1 MIGEWCD
8 LGRVRAKLRG
18 VKFGGEGN
26 CNEVVAVAVRL
37 MREKGVAIKVIARES
52 QIGVGSV
59 YTALK
64 AA

>member
-1 MIGEWCD
+1 MIREWCD

-18 VKFGGEGN
+18 VKFGRKGNYNEG
-26 CNEVVAVAVRL
+26 VAVAVRL
-37 MREKGVAIKVIARES
+37 MWEKGVAIKVIAREP

-59 YTALK
+59 YTGLK